1 MLIVSKMFA
10 RGVEIPVL
18 RPLKLIAMK
27 YLRIRLDGNRELEV
41 KKSRF
46 SIGSSEDNDLII
58 PGLAPRHM
66 VIYNIEGKWILIAN
80 DLVQLNGRNFRGE
93 TEIQDGDRVEVD
105 DHLLEFS
112 VRAESSAYFR
122 VLSGRDAGKLISI
135 DRSGIMGRS
144 PTAEYRF
151 SDPYVS
157 RVHARITVKDGEY
170 YIEDLNPKNPILL
183 NNKVL
188 KGTQKLHTGD
198 EIRLGKTRVLFV
210 NPEEK
215 PEEALYVS
223 SRKPLYVFG
232 VLALIVAV
240 FVSTYWYISRKN
252 ALYYEHVSRAKIYA
266 SKATNSDEVVDKI
279 KYLNMSLHELKQASR
294 YGDVGNL
301 DEIVK
306 ANLEA
311 WQKVMGALE
320 LTSRGQVDSARIV
333 LKKVSGLIGN
343 SETFDRIYARVQ
355 RLSLANQALAVA
367 EKLEKTGLE
376 KEAQE
381 LRRMAIKYM
390 AAYNTASAG
399 SSEDYKEESEGGQDY
414 GINLNL
420 DLPSPE
426 EPGHIKL
433 ESKGLLQEVS
443 YAEESRE
450 HEPDISIP
458 NPEDVSIKIELNVP
472 GKSRSP
478 EKGPASRASML
489 SSIEGISLLELKRLY
504 DSGDLNRLIEKA
516 RAYLKQKPDD
526 PSAEFYLNVALREKR
541 ARQLERKGR
550 IEEAIRAWS
559 EVLQLDPY
567 NKRAKKAIIEL
578 GSR

>member
-1 MLIVSKMFA
+1 MLIVSKIFA
-10 RGVEIPVL
+10 SGLEIDPL
-18 RPLKLIAMK
+18 WPLKLIAMR
-27 YLRIRLDGNRELEV
+27 YLKIKLDGNRELEI

-46 SIGSSEDNDLII
+46 SIGSAEDNDLIV
-58 PGLAPRHM
+58 PGLSPRHI

-80 DLVQLNGRNFRGE
+80 DLVLLNGRNFRGE
-93 TEIQDGDRVEVD
+93 TEIQDGDRIEID
-105 DHLLEFS
+105 DHVLEFS
-112 VRAESSAYFR
+112 LKSKGSAYFR

-135 DRSGIMGRS
+135 EKSGIMGRS
-144 PTAEYRF
+144 PAAEYRF

-188 KGTQKLHTGD
+188 KGSQKLHTGD

-210 NPEEK
+210 NPDEK

-223 SRKPLYVFG
+223 NRKPLYIFG

-266 SKATNSDEVVDKI
+266 SKAASSDEVVDKV
-279 KYLNMSLHELKQASR
+279 KYLNMSLHELNQASR

-301 DEIVK
+301 DDIVK

-311 WQKVMGALE
+311 WRKVMGALE
-320 LTSRGQVDSARIV
+320 LTSRGQVDSARVI
-333 LKKVSGLIGN
+333 LKEVSGLIGN

-355 RLSLANQALAVA
+355 RLSVANQALAAA
-367 EKLEKTGLE
+367 EKLERSGLK

-381 LRRMAIKYM
+381 LRRMAIRYM
-390 AAYNTASAG
+390 AAYTPGAH
-399 SSEDYKEESEGGQDY
+399 ESESDYSSGGKGEQDY
-414 GINLNL
+414 GINLDL

-443 YAEESRE
+443 YAQEAQGY
-450 HEPDISIP
+450 EPQITLPDP
-458 NPEDVSIKIELNVP
+458 GDVSIDIKMDMAG
-472 GKSRSP
+472 GKSAGGV
-478 EKGPASRASML
+478 ENSRARLLASM
-489 SSIEGISLLELKRLY
+489 EGISLLELKRLY
-504 DSGDLNRLIEKA
+504 DAGDLDRLIEKA
-516 RAYLKQKPDD
+516 KAYLKAKPND
-526 PSAEFYLNVALREKR
+526 PSAEFYLNVALRERK
-541 ARQLERKGR
+541 ARRLESQGR
-550 IEEAIRAWS
+550 IQEAIRAWS

>member
-1 MLIVSKMFA
+1 MLIVPKMFA
-10 RGVEIPVL
+10 SGLEIEPL
-18 RPLKLIAMK
+18 SPLKLVAMK
-27 YLRIRLDGNRELEV
+27 YLRIKLDGNRELEI

-46 SIGSSEDNDLII
+46 SIGSAEDNDLIV
-58 PGLAPRHM
+58 PGLAPRHI
-66 VIYNIEGKWILIAN
+66 VIYNIEGRWILIAN
-80 DLVQLNGRNFRGE
+80 DLVILNGRNFRGE
-93 TEIQDGDRVEVD
+93 TEIQDGDRIEID
-105 DHLLEFS
+105 DHVLEFS
-112 VRAESSAYFR
+112 LKTKGAAYFR
-122 VLSGRDAGKLISI
+122 VLSGRDAGKLISVEK
-135 DRSGIMGRS
+135 SGIMGRS
-144 PTAEYRF
+144 PAAEYRF

-157 RVHARITVKDGEY
+157 RVHARITIKDGEY

-210 NPEEK
+210 NPDEK

-223 SRKPLYVFG
+223 NRRPLYIFG

-252 ALYYEHVSRAKIYA
+252 TLYYEHVSRAKIYA
-266 SKATNSDEVVDKI
+266 SKAASSDEVVDKI
-279 KYLNMSLHELKQASR
+279 KYLNMSLYELQQASR

-301 DEIVK
+301 DDIVK

-320 LTSRGQVDSARIV
+320 LTSKGQVDSARII
-333 LKKVSGLIGN
+333 LKRVAGLIGN
-343 SETFDRIYARVQ
+343 NETFDRIYARVQ
-355 RLSLANQALAVA
+355 RLSLASQALAVA
-367 EKLEKTGLE
+367 ERLEKTGLN

-381 LRRMAIKYM
+381 LRRMAIRYM
-390 AAYNTASAG
+390 SYSMGAG
-399 SSEDYKEESEGGQDY
+399 STGESYEGDEGSGKDY
-414 GINLNL
+414 GIDLKL

-426 EPGHIKL
+426 EPGHIRL
-433 ESKGLLQEVS
+433 ESKGLLQEVA
-443 YAEESRE
+443 YAKEFQDEGPQISLP
-450 HEPDISIP
+450 EPG
-458 NPEDVSIKIELNVP
+458 DVSIDIKMDVAGGESYS
-472 GKSRSP
+472 K
-478 EKGPASRASML
+478 EERARIL

-504 DSGDLNRLIEKA
+504 DSGDLDRLIEKA
-516 RAYLKQKPDD
+516 RTYLRKKPND
-526 PSAEFYLNVALREKR
+526 PSAEYYLNVALREKR
-541 ARQLERKGR
+541 ALRLERQGR
-550 IEEAIRAWS
+550 IQEAIKAWS

>member
-1 MLIVSKMFA
+1 MPIVPKIFA
-10 RGVEIPVL
+10 SGLEIDPL
-18 RPLKLIAMK
+18 WTLKLGAMR
-27 YLRIRLDGNRELEV
+27 YLRIKLDGNRELEI

-46 SIGSSEDNDLII
+46 SIGSAEDNDLII
-58 PGLAPRHM
+58 PGLSPRHV

-80 DLVQLNGRNFRGE
+80 DLVLLNGRNFRGE
-93 TEIQDGDRVEVD
+93 TEIQDGDRIEID
-105 DHLLEFS
+105 DHVLEFS
-112 VRAESSAYFR
+112 IKAKSSAYFR

-135 DRSGIMGRS
+135 EKSGIMGRS
-144 PTAEYRF
+144 PAAEYKF

-210 NPEEK
+210 NPDEK

-223 SRKPLYVFG
+223 NRKPLYIFG

-266 SKATNSDEVVDKI
+266 SKAASSDEVVDKI
-279 KYLNMSLHELKQASR
+279 KYLNMSLHELNQASR

-301 DEIVK
+301 DDIVK

-320 LTSRGQVDSARIV
+320 LTSRGQVDSARII

-355 RLSLANQALAVA
+355 RLSVANQALAAA
-367 EKLEKTGLE
+367 EKLERSGLK

-390 AAYNTASAG
+390 ASYTPG
-399 SSEDYKEESEGGQDY
+399 TRESESDYPESGENRRDY
-414 GINLNL
+414 GINLDL

-443 YAEESRE
+443 YAQEVQEQ
-450 HEPDISIP
+450 EPSITLP
-458 NPEDVSIKIELNVP
+458 GPEDVSIDIKMNVA
-472 GKSRSP
+472 GRKS
-478 EKGPASRASML
+478 ASGDEAKKAKVLASM
-489 SSIEGISLLELKRLY
+489 EGISLLELKNLY
-504 DSGDLNRLIEKA
+504 DSGDLDRLIEKA
-516 RAYLKQKPDD
+516 RAYLKKKPND

-541 ARQLERKGR
+541 ALKLEKQGR
-550 IEEAIRAWS
+550 IQEAIRAWS